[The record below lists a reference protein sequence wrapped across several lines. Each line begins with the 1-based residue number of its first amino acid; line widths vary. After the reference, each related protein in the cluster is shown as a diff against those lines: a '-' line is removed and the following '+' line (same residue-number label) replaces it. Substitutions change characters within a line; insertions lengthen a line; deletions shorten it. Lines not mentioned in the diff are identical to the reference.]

1 MNDLKEV
8 SEEQTQETPASST
21 ERVEIVSGIMLVV
34 DQFMVGNPD
43 FLRALPEEFKPD
55 SDEFFDALCEEA
67 EVYGG
72 FALQVS
78 PGSYTVYRNTFEKT
92 IVIFPEFDA
101 DKISESRIED
111 VAENGEV
118 LGSVILDTRC
128 LAILDAGL
136 CFREN
141 IIEAYRKLRL
151 EDDDK
156 GARDMI
162 RENGAS
168 VRYGFSRRSEEIEGY
183 YDENGDVVVLRSVE

>member
-1 MNDLKEV
+1 MNEIKEI
-8 SEEQTQETPASST
+8 SEEQTQETPESST
-21 ERVEIVSGIMLVV
+21 ERVEIVSGIMLVI

-43 FLRALPEEFKPD
+43 FLRSLPEDFKPD
-55 SDEFFDALCEEA
+55 SNEFFDLLSEEA
-67 EVYGG
+67 EQYGG

-78 PGSYTVYRNTFEKT
+78 PGSYTVYRNTFDKT
-92 IVIFPEFDA
+92 IVVFPEFDA
-101 DKISESRIED
+101 GKISEERIED

-128 LAILDAGL
+128 IAILDAAL

-151 EDDDK
+151 ENDDK

>member
-1 MNDLKEV
+1 MSEAREV
-8 SEEQTQETPASST
+8 SEEQGQETPESST
-21 ERVEIVSGIMLVV
+21 ERVEIVSGVMLVI

-43 FLRALPEEFKPD
+43 FLRALPDDFNPE

-67 EVYGG
+67 ENFGG

-92 IVIFPEFDA
+92 LVVFPEFDA
-101 DKISESRIED
+101 EKVTEDKIED
-111 VAENGEV
+111 IAEQGEV

-128 LAILDAGL
+128 LAILDAAL

-141 IIEAYRKLRL
+141 VIEAYRKLRL
-151 EDDDK
+151 ENDDK

-183 YDENGDVVVLRSVE
+183 FDEASDIVVLRSVE

>member
-1 MNDLKEV
+1 MDEVTEV
-8 SEEQTQETPASST
+8 SEEQAQETPSSST
-21 ERVEIVSGIMLVV
+21 ERVEIVSGLMLVI
-34 DQFMVGNPD
+34 DQYMIGNPD

-55 SDEFFDALCEEA
+55 SDEFYDALCEEA

-78 PGSYTVYRNTFEKT
+78 PGSYSVYRNTYEKT
-92 IVIFPEFDA
+92 LVVFPEFDA
-101 DKISESRIED
+101 GKITSDRISEI
-111 VAENGEV
+111 AEKGEV

-128 LAILDAGL
+128 IAILDAAL

-141 IIEAYRKLRL
+141 IIEAYRKLRT
-151 EDDDK
+151 ENDDK
-156 GARDMI
+156 AARDMI

-183 YDENGDVVVLRSVE
+183 FEENGDIVVLRSVE